1 MERTVFAIIMVVGTL
16 CGIVFDMLLSANHQ
30 KEHNEK
36 VPQSVHMLIIFGSV
50 LLSIPIG
57 CIAIVLIR
65 WIEAFL

>member
-1 MERTVFAIIMVVGTL
+1 MEHAVFTIIMVLGTL
-16 CGIVFDMLLSANHQ
+16 CGIVFDRCLTANHQ

-36 VPQSVHMLIIFGSV
+36 VPQSVHMLITFGSV

-65 WIEAFL
+65 WIV